1 MDQVNLD
8 TSQTAIN
15 PSLEQDTDAYRYFNR
30 DLSWLSFNLRV
41 LLEAKDRNL
50 PLYERLKFMAIYSSN
65 LDEFFRVR
73 VASIQSVLRI
83 KQKKLKKL
91 GLEPDTVLDA
101 IYQEVNR
108 QQEKFGEI
116 FREDILPDLESH
128 GIILLR
134 TPPQE
139 SLQLDYIRDIFFE
152 QILPF
157 LHVEL
162 LMKNKIL
169 HFLRD
174 QALYLVVKLR
184 KKKPENFADDSTSKS
199 KAKYAL
205 IQIPTHYFSRF
216 VQLPQIDGKHYVMFL
231 DDVIRFNLDIVFPGY
246 IVEASHSIKLSRNAD
261 LLIEDEFN
269 GDLVAKIR
277 KSLLKRRVGA
287 PARFLYDKSMP
298 KGMIK
303 YLLATFSLDS
313 TDSNLPEHF
322 VRSFRLDKS
331 EMIAGGRYH
340 NFMDFFS
347 FPNPLSPKLEQPP
360 FKQLNYDP
368 FDDETSIFQAIKE
381 KDHMLHFPYQSY
393 EYVLRFLSEAA
404 LDPHVEEIYT
414 TQYRVASDS
423 AIVNTLINA
432 ARNNKN
438 VTVFVEIKARFDEA
452 TNLETAEE
460 MKQAGVKVIYSLPG
474 LKVHA
479 KVALVMRREQ
489 DQIKRYAFLS
499 TGNFNE
505 KTARIYADHGL
516 FTSDDIITGEL
527 RQVFQYLEDETPPD
541 PFQQLL
547 VAQFNLRQQFESFIE
562 REIQHAKEGK
572 PGYILIKINNFED
585 KQMIDKIYEASK
597 AGVKID
603 LIVRSI
609 CCIRPG
615 LEELS
620 ENVTIRRIVGRFL
633 EHARVFVFYHL
644 GAYNMYL
651 GSSDWMERNLKR
663 RIEVVF
669 PIKDELLKSEI
680 MHILKLQLTDNV
692 KAVTLDQ
699 DMNNIFVPHDDQNP
713 ICAQED
719 TYKLIESGNL
729 GMDENLF
736 PKL

>member
-1 MDQVNLD
+1 MDQVNLEI
-8 TSQTAIN
+8 SQTALN

-30 DLSWLSFNLRV
+30 DLSWLSFNFRV
-41 LLEAKDRNL
+41 LLEARDRNL

-73 VASIQSVLRI
+73 VASIQSVLII

-108 QQEKFGEI
+108 QQEIFGEI
-116 FREDILPDLESH
+116 FRKEILPDLERH

-134 TPPQE
+134 TPLKE
-139 SLQLDYIRDIFFE
+139 LSQLDHIRDMFFE

-184 KKKPENFADDSTSKS
+184 KKKPENLTDDSASKS
-199 KAKYAL
+199 KMRYAL

-216 VQLPQIDGKHYVMFL
+216 VQLPQIDGKHYIMFL

-322 VRSFRLDKS
+322 VRSFRLNKS

-347 FPNPLSPKLEQPP
+347 FPNPLSPQLELPP
-360 FKQLNYDP
+360 FRQLNYDP
-368 FDDETSIFQAIKE
+368 FDEETSIFQAIQE
-381 KDHMLHFPYQSY
+381 RDHMLHFPYQSY
-393 EYVLRFLSEAA
+393 EYVLRFLNEAA
-404 LDPHVEEIYT
+404 LDPYVEEIYT

-432 ARNNKN
+432 ARNNKR

-460 MKQAGVKVIYSLPG
+460 MKQAGVKVIFSLPG

-489 DQIKRYAFLS
+489 DQVRRYAFLS

-516 FTSDDIITGEL
+516 FTSDDTITSEL

-547 VAQFNLRQQFESFIE
+547 VAQFTLRQQFEAFID
-562 REIQHAKEGK
+562 REIQHVKAGK

-585 KQMIDKIYEASK
+585 KQMIDKMYEASN
-597 AGVKID
+597 AGVKVD

-615 LEELS
+615 MENTS
-620 ENVTIRRIVGRFL
+620 ENITIRRIVGRFL
-633 EHARVFVFYHL
+633 EHARIFVFYNS

-669 PIKDELLKSEI
+669 PLKDASLKSEI
-680 MHILKLQLTDNV
+680 MHILKLQLTDNI
-692 KAVTLDQ
+692 KAVTLNQ
-699 DMNNIFVPHDDQNP
+699 DINNIPVPYDDQNP
-713 ICAQED
+713 VCAQED
-719 TYKLIESGNL
+719 TYKLIEL
-729 GMDENLF
+729 GKLGKDKDLF
-736 PKL
+736 SKL